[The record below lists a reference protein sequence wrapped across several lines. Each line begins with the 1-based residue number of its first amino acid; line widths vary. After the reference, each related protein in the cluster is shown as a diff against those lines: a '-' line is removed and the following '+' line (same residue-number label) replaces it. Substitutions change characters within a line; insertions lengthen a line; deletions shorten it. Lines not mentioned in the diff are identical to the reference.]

1 MEKALIKGYIAKRVA
16 KEFKDG
22 DFVNLGIGLP
32 TMVPAYLPENLAW
45 ALFRAKQPARQ

>member
-22 DFVNLGIGLP
+22 DFV
-32 TMVPAYLPENLAW
+32 TW
-45 ALFRAKQPARQ
+45 ALVCLPWFPLICRRMYM

>member
-32 TMVPAYLPENLAW
+32 KMCIRDRLWCVSVIAHG
-45 ALFRAKQPARQ
+45 

>member
-22 DFVNLGIGLP
+22 DFVCLP
-32 TMVPAYLPENLAW
+32 WFPLICRKMYM
-45 ALFRAKQPARQ
+45 